1 MMINTTRIHHRIT
14 IISMI
19 AIVAGELLIFSG
31 DIAAGVVVHIMNLQV
46 ILTSMFIKGEKTDRV
61 VMNKQIL
68 QALLLLLQLRII
80 NMSMPFFF
88 TMTLYW
94 YPLVYS
100 PLFISIY
107 LILRHQNISLGE
119 IGVTAKDLYFYSH
132 LAVPVALGLAWVEY
146 HIIHPDPLIPDL
158 GITNFITLTI
168 IMVMFVALVE
178 ELVFRSI
185 LQTRLQQSMGGWKGL
200 LVASILFGVMHSGY
214 GMVTEVAFMTAAGLL
229 IGYAY
234 QKTGSLPFV
243 VMIHGMINILLFG
256 LLPHTL

>member
-1 MMINTTRIHHRIT
+1 MANTTWTHHRVMIL
-14 IISMI
+14 SMI
-19 AIVAGELLIFSG
+19 AIITGELLIFIG
-31 DIAAGVVVHIMNLQV
+31 NGTAGMVVHVINLQM
-46 ILTSMFIKGEKTDRV
+46 ILISMFMAGKKADQV
-61 VMNKQIL
+61 VLDKQIL
-68 QALLLLLQLRII
+68 QALLLVLELRII

-107 LILRHQNISLGE
+107 LILRHQDISLDG

-146 HIIHPDPLIPDL
+146 HIIHPDPLIPNL
-158 GITNFITLTI
+158 GTANFITLTI
-168 IMVMFVALVE
+168 IMIMFVALVE

-185 LQTRLQQSMGGWKGL
+185 LQKRLQQSLGDWKGL

-214 GMVTEVAFMTAAGLL
+214 GLAHEVAFMIVAGLI

-234 QKTGSLPFV
+234 QKTGSLPFI
-243 VMIHGMINILLFG
+243 VMVHGMTNIFLFG
-256 LLPHTL
+256 LLPYTL

>member
-1 MMINTTRIHHRIT
+1 MINTTWTHHKVM

-19 AIVAGELLIFSG
+19 AIVTGELLIFIG
-31 DIAAGVVVHIMNLQV
+31 NGTAGMAVHVINLQM
-46 ILTSMFIKGEKTDRV
+46 ILISMFTPGEKADQV
-61 VMNKQIL
+61 VLDKQIL
-68 QALLLLLQLRII
+68 QALLLVLELRII

-107 LILRHQNISLGE
+107 LILRNQDISLDE
-119 IGVTAKDLYFYSH
+119 IGVTAKNLYFYFC
-132 LAVPVALGLAWVEY
+132 LAIPVALGLALVEY
-146 HIIHPDPLIPDL
+146 HIIHPDPLIPNL

-168 IMVMFVALVE
+168 IMIMFVALVE

-185 LQTRLQQSMGGWKGL
+185 LQTRLQQSMDNWNGL

-214 GMVTEVAFMTAAGLL
+214 GLVHEVAFMTVAGLI

-243 VMIHGMINILLFG
+243 VMVHGMINILLFG
-256 LLPHTL
+256 LLPYTL